1 MMSNPRIL
9 ILLPMAV
16 LLLAGATRAS
26 TADAE
31 QRLQGAVNEALAVA
45 KAAPDNRVMT
55 VKLRPVLQKHINFET
70 MTRRAVGPGWRQFS
84 PAQRAKA
91 TDLFTTLVIR
101 SYCEKLTP
109 GEYPVIKFKTAKA
122 PEAGRCEI
130 PTTLTYQGSN
140 YDVTYRLEGA
150 DNWRVSDI
158 IIEGVSLVANYRTQF
173 DAVFKK
179 GGAEAVIDSLTQTV
193 GNPR

>member
-1 MMSNPRIL
+1 MTLPRIL
-9 ILLPMAV
+9 IFPAAI
-16 LLLAGATRAS
+16 LLLSGAAMAS

-31 QRLQGAVNEALAVA
+31 RQLQSAVNEALAIA
-45 KAAPDNRVMT
+45 KAAPDNRAMT

-109 GEYPVIKFKTAKA
+109 GQYPVIKFKAAKA

-130 PTTLTYQGSN
+130 PTTLSYQGNN

-193 GNPR
+193 GKPR